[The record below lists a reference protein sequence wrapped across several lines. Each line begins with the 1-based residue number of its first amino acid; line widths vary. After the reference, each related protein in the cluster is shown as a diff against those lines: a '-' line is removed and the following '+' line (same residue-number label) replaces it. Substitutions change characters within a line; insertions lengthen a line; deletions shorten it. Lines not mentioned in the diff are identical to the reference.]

1 MKNWVRGLLIALVCA
16 ILAAC
21 GGSSSDN
28 TGLAPAAPV
37 DVSATPG
44 DQTNTVQ
51 WAAVVGAT
59 SYKVYWSLATP
70 VAKETAQVVANAVS
84 PLVHTGLTNGVTVYY
99 AVSAANAFGESA
111 LSSEV
116 GAMPVAAVP
125 AAPSTV
131 SATPA
136 DTRVTL
142 DWAPVSN
149 ADSYNVYWSTAENVV
164 PGAAGVSKIA
174 NVRANSFAHLALTNG
189 NRYHYRIAGV
199 NSLGEGVTSKEASA
213 TPQAGIA
220 GAPTNLTATTGDG
233 RVRLA
238 WSTSLDA
245 TAYNVYWSKTP
256 GVLPG
261 GAGVTQ
267 IPGVTGTSYEVTG
280 VTNGD
285 TYYFVVTA
293 VRPTGE
299 SGASAE
305 VSVLPLPPAPPAP
318 LGVTAIAPKDVQQ
331 VTVQWYDVTN
341 YPSAEAP
348 VQVGYNI
355 YRGLQPGLASYY
367 KDASRATKSA
377 NVTVPFIDASVTK
390 ATTYYYVVTS
400 LSPAFPEAESVAS
413 GEVSVTTGRGGGSG
427 GGGEG
432 DTGFGNNLSFPLV
445 FADGYGVAGAKIT
458 ATSTWPGVGPFATR
472 PAFDFNTGLR
482 PLTTETG
489 TTFPVFSSGTQV
501 SLGGVVY
508 FPQATASTW
517 QAEWRNN
524 ASGAQLEA
532 IVDWGDALLSRSY
545 TTSSIVRIETTLKQD
560 ATIAGVTDTMTAY
573 NMKLLSGSRT
583 TELQGTDGT
592 TIASPARNV
601 FAINGR
607 LKIEKIA
614 TGGGADTV
622 VFDKA
627 VYEGFG
633 TTTEGSEGSEGSGGS
648 GGSGGSATT
657 STKYGAELNV
667 AGSVVY
673 GYNFR
678 LSSVTGIADK
688 AGQYRI
694 TFSLDPQATVGT
706 DTVPNHVKLV
716 SKADAGA
723 VLAADGLSSSVIIN
737 VN

>member
-21 GGSSSDN
+21 GGSSSDS
-28 TGLAPAAPV
+28 TGTAPAVPV

-44 DQTNTVQ
+44 DQVNTVQ
-51 WAAVVGAT
+51 WSAVVGAT
-59 SYKVYWSLATP
+59 SYKVYWSLTSP
-70 VAKETAQVVANAVS
+70 VAKDTAQVVTDAVS
-84 PLVHTGLTNGVTVYY
+84 PLEHTGLTNGVTVYY
-99 AVSAANAFGESA
+99 AVSAVNAFGESA
-111 LSSEV
+111 LSAEV

-125 AAPSTV
+125 AAPTTV
-131 SATPA
+131 NATAA
-136 DTRVTL
+136 DTRVTV
-142 DWAPVSN
+142 DWSPVSR
-149 ADSYNVYWSTAENVV
+149 ADSYNLYWSNSENVV
-164 PGAAGVSKIA
+164 PGAVGVNKISNIQA
-174 NVRANSFAHLALTNG
+174 TSFAHLSLTNG
-189 NRYHYRIAGV
+189 NRYYYRIQGV
-199 NSLGEGVTSKEASA
+199 NSLGEGATSQEASA
-213 TPQAGIA
+213 MPLAGID
-220 GAPTNLTATTGDG
+220 GAPTNLTATTGDTH
-233 RVRLA
+233 VHMA
-238 WSTSLDA
+238 WSTSLGA
-245 TAYNVYWSKTP
+245 TSYNLYWSNAA
-256 GVLPG
+256 GVSPG
-261 GAGVTQ
+261 GEGVTK
-267 IPGVTGTSYEVTG
+267 ISGITGTSFEVSG

-299 SGASAE
+299 TGPSGE
-305 VSVLPLPPAPPAP
+305 VSVVPLPPAPPAP
-318 LGVTAIAPKDVQQ
+318 LGVTAIAPKDVRQ
-331 VTVQWYDVTN
+331 VTIQWYDVTD

-355 YRGLQPGLASYY
+355 YRGLQPGLATYY
-367 KDASRATKSA
+367 KDASRATKWA
-377 NVTVPFIDASVTK
+377 NVTAPFIDASVAK

-400 LSPAFPEAESVAS
+400 FSPAFPGAESVAS
-413 GEVSVTTGRGGGSG
+413 GEVSVTTGRGGSSS
-427 GGGEG
+427 EG

-445 FADGYGVAGAKIT
+445 FADSYGVAGAKIT
-458 ATSTWPGVGPFATR
+458 GAWPGVGPFATR

-482 PLTTETG
+482 PLSTETG
-489 TTFPVFSSGTQV
+489 TTFPVFSSSTQV
-501 SLGGVVY
+501 SVGGVVY
-508 FPQATASTW
+508 YPQATASTW

-532 IVDWGDALLSRSY
+532 IVDWGDALLSKTY
-545 TTSSIVRIETTLKQD
+545 TASSMVRIETALKQD
-560 ATIAGVTDTMTAY
+560 ATITGVTDTMTAY

-592 TIASPARNV
+592 TIASPTRNV
-601 FAINGR
+601 FAINAR

-614 TGGGADTV
+614 TGGGADTL

-633 TTTEGSEGSEGSGGS
+633 TTTEGSEGG
-648 GGSGGSATT
+648 GGSAGT

-667 AGSVVY
+667 AGTLVY

-678 LSSVTGIADK
+678 LSSVAGIADK

-706 DTVPNHVKLV
+706 DTVQNHVKMV
-716 SKADAGA
+716 SKADTGA
-723 VLAADGLSSSVIIN
+723 VLSADGMSSSVIIT

>member
-70 VAKETAQVVANAVS
+70 VAKETAQVVTGAVS
-84 PLVHTGLTNGVTVYY
+84 PLLHTGLTNGVTVYY

-142 DWAPVSN
+142 DWSPVSN
-149 ADSYNVYWSTAENVV
+149 ADSYNVYWSNTENVV

-174 NVRANSFAHLALTNG
+174 NVRATSFAHLALTNG
-189 NRYHYRIAGV
+189 NRYHYRITGV

-245 TAYNVYWSKTP
+245 TSYNVYWSKTP

-299 SGASAE
+299 SGASGE

-377 NVTVPFIDASVTK
+377 NVTAPFIDASVVK

-400 LSPAFPEAESVAS
+400 FSPAFPDAESVAS
-413 GEVSVTTGRGGGSG
+413 GEVSVTTGRGGSSS
-427 GGGEG
+427 EG

-445 FADGYGVAGAKIT
+445 FADSYGVAGAKIT
-458 ATSTWPGVGPFATR
+458 GTWTGIGPFATL

-482 PLTTETG
+482 PLSTETI

-545 TTSSIVRIETTLKQD
+545 TTSSMVRIETTLKQD

-592 TIASPARNV
+592 TIASAARNV

-633 TTTEGSEGSEGSGGS
+633 TTTEGS

-678 LSSVTGIADK
+678 LSSLTGIADK

-706 DTVPNHVKLV
+706 ETVPNHVKLV

>member
-1 MKNWVRGLLIALVCA
+1 MF
-16 ILAAC
+16 
-21 GGSSSDN
+21 SSS
-28 TGLAPAAPV
+28 
-37 DVSATPG
+37 
-44 DQTNTVQ
+44 
-51 WAAVVGAT
+51 
-59 SYKVYWSLATP
+59 
-70 VAKETAQVVANAVS
+70 
-84 PLVHTGLTNGVTVYY
+84 
-99 AVSAANAFGESA
+99 
-111 LSSEV
+111 
-116 GAMPVAAVP
+116 
-125 AAPSTV
+125 
-131 SATPA
+131 
-136 DTRVTL
+136 
-142 DWAPVSN
+142 
-149 ADSYNVYWSTAENVV
+149 
-164 PGAAGVSKIA
+164 
-174 NVRANSFAHLALTNG
+174 
-189 NRYHYRIAGV
+189 
-199 NSLGEGVTSKEASA
+199 
-213 TPQAGIA
+213 
-220 GAPTNLTATTGDG
+220 
-233 RVRLA
+233 
-238 WSTSLDA
+238 
-245 TAYNVYWSKTP
+245 
-256 GVLPG
+256 
-261 GAGVTQ
+261 
-267 IPGVTGTSYEVTG
+267 
-280 VTNGD
+280 
-285 TYYFVVTA
+285 
-293 VRPTGE
+293 
-299 SGASAE
+299 
-305 VSVLPLPPAPPAP
+305 
-318 LGVTAIAPKDVQQ
+318 
-331 VTVQWYDVTN
+331 
-341 YPSAEAP
+341 
-348 VQVGYNI
+348 
-355 YRGLQPGLASYY
+355 
-367 KDASRATKSA
+367 
-377 NVTVPFIDASVTK
+377 
-390 ATTYYYVVTS
+390 
-400 LSPAFPEAESVAS
+400 
-413 GEVSVTTGRGGGSG
+413 
-427 GGGEG
+427 
-432 DTGFGNNLSFPLV
+432 
-445 FADGYGVAGAKIT
+445 
-458 ATSTWPGVGPFATR
+458 
-472 PAFDFNTGLR
+472 
-482 PLTTETG
+482 
-489 TTFPVFSSGTQV
+489 TQV

-508 FPQATASTW
+508 YPQATASTW

-573 NMKLLSGSRT
+573 NMKLLSGSQT

-678 LSSVTGIADK
+678 LSSLTGIADK